1 MGGAVT
7 SSGTHL
13 PRLGRPSA
21 ATPAKDKFLEPTSRT
36 RTSPLPIH
44 DGPLAV
50 NTNSSSTAFYDRFLN
65 NRKLAIQLAVA
76 VVILIVVGGVGTLV
90 YQQRE
95 SAANNKLAAAMETY
109 DTPIST
115 AEQPL
120 PPGTKSFPSLEERAK
135 AANAEFKAVA
145 DSYGMTASGR
155 NALYL
160 EGVTAMQMGQNSTAE
175 ALLKKSAGSWN
186 HDVATMAE
194 MALAGLYRSTGR
206 ENDAVAM
213 YNKVA
218 AKPSILVPAGLAKIN
233 LAEMYEANGKS
244 AEAKKIYAEIKDKDP
259 KSASAD
265 IATQKLAGPAPASA
279 Q

>member
-1 MGGAVT
+1 
-7 SSGTHL
+7 
-13 PRLGRPSA
+13 
-21 ATPAKDKFLEPTSRT
+21 LEPTSRT
-36 RTSPLPIH
+36 RTSPLPVH
-44 DGPLAV
+44 AGPLAV
-50 NTNSSSTAFYDRFLN
+50 NTNVSSTAFFDRIRN
-65 NRKLAIQLAVA
+65 NQKLMIQLAVA
-76 VVILIVVGGVGTLV
+76 VVALIVVAAAVTLF
-90 YQQRE
+90 YQHRE
-95 SAANNKLAAAMETY
+95 SQANNALAAAMETY

-120 PPGTKSFPSLEERAK
+120 PPGTKSFNSLEERAK
-135 AANAEFKAVA
+135 AANGQFAAVA
-145 DSYGMTASGR
+145 NTYGITASGR

-175 ALLKKSAGSWN
+175 TLLKKSADSWN
-186 HDVATMAE
+186 HDIATLAQ

-206 ENDAVAM
+206 EAEAIAL
-213 YNKVA
+213 YKKVA
-218 AKPSILVPAGLAKIN
+218 DKPSIMVPAGLAKIS

-265 IATQKLAGPAPASA
+265 IATQKLAGPAGPAGAALA